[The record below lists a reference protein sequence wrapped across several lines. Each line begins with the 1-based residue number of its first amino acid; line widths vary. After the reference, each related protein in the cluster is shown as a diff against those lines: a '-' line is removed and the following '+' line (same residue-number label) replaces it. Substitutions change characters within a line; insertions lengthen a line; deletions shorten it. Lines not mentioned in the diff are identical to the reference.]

1 MCPGSF
7 DFKLSTCKGAWMNI
21 LLADDQMRVRFALRV
36 LLDQQRGLT
45 IVGEA
50 SDAQELLTQAG
61 LTSPDLVLL
70 DWNLPGMPLGEL
82 VRSLRS
88 QAPSV
93 QIIALGEQ
101 QELRQFALSAG
112 ADAFASKTNPPE
124 QLLTVIQSCWHQ
136 HGISG
141 GEPKPRPSFQ
151 T

>member
-1 MCPGSF
+1 
-7 DFKLSTCKGAWMNI
+7 MNI

-36 LLDQQRGLT
+36 LLDQQRELK

-50 SDAQELLTQAG
+50 SDAQELLAQAG
-61 LTSPDLVLL
+61 STSPDLVLL

-88 QAPSV
+88 QVPSV

-124 QLLTVIQSCWHQ
+124 QLLAVIQGCWHQ
-136 HGISG
+136 HNARG
-141 GEPKPRPSFQ
+141 GELNPKPSLQ